1 MLGIV
6 AEIRYLTVEFFNMV
20 VALSIIYGA
29 TQIFS

>member
-6 AEIRYLTVEFFNMV
+6 AEIRYLIVEFFNMLI
-20 VALSIIYGA
+20 ALSIIFGA